1 MKDGPFASMKA
12 TPTDHISPA
21 AVIQC
26 CLVSS
31 STDQQYIGDESVL

>member
-1 MKDGPFASMKA
+1 MKDSAFASMKVN
-12 TPTDHISPA
+12 PTDHISSA

-26 CLVSS
+26 WLVSS